1 MKQRT
6 KKPSGLTIGLD
17 VGDRRSFAIVLDAEG
32 EVAEELKIPSTKA
45 GVHSAF
51 GSRPICRV
59 ALEVGTHSPWMSEAI
74 ATFGHE
80 VIIANPRKVRL
91 ISRSGKKTDRVDA
104 EALARLARLDPKLL
118 SPIKHRKNESRQHLM
133 VLRSRDAVV
142 SMRTKL
148 VNHVRH
154 QVKVFGERIPSISTP
169 AFGSKASEHI
179 PEMLRP
185 ALMPVLTEIQNLT
198 KQIRRYDADIERL
211 CRDEYPETSRLR
223 QVPGV
228 GPLTAL
234 CFVLTLESPTRFK
247 RARDIGAYLGLTPRQ
262 HESGGSAPELRI
274 TKAGDRTLR
283 RLLVSCAQYILG
295 PFGPDTDLR
304 RWGLELA
311 SRGHKN
317 AKKRAVVATARKLSV
332 LLFALWK
339 TGEEY
344 VPRIDAGGDQ
354 SPCAA

>member
-1 MKQRT
+1 MKQST
-6 KKPSGLTIGLD
+6 KNPSGLTIGLD
-17 VGDRRSFAIVLDAEG
+17 VGDRRSVAIVIDAKG
-32 EVAEELKIPSTKA
+32 EEVEELKIASTKA
-45 GVHSAF
+45 GIHSAF
-51 GSRPICRV
+51 GSRPACRV
-59 ALEVGTHSPWMSEAI
+59 ALEVGTHSPWMSEFI
-74 ATFGHE
+74 ASFGHE
-80 VIIANPRKVRL
+80 VIVANPRRVRL
-91 ISRSGKKTDRVDA
+91 IGESGKKTDRVDA
-104 EALARLARLDPKLL
+104 EALARLARVDPKLL
-118 SPIKHRKNESRQHLM
+118 FPIKHRKNESRQHLM

-154 QVKVFGERIPSISTP
+154 QVKVFGERMPSMSTP
-169 AFGSKASEHI
+169 AFGKKAPEHI

-185 ALMPVLTEIQNLT
+185 ALMPVLEEIQNLT
-198 KQIRRYDADIERL
+198 KQIRLYDADIERL
-211 CRDEYPETSRLR
+211 CSEQYPETARLR
-223 QVPGV
+223 QVTGV

-247 RARDIGAYLGLTPRQ
+247 RARDVGAYLGLTPRQ

-311 SRGHKN
+311 GRGHKN
-317 AKKRAVVATARKLSV
+317 AKKRAVVATARKLAV
-332 LLFALWK
+332 LLFALWI
-339 TGEEY
+339 TPTEY
-344 VPRIDAGGDQ
+344 IACRGVNGDT
-354 SPCAA
+354 SPHAA

>member
-1 MKQRT
+1 
-6 KKPSGLTIGLD
+6 
-17 VGDRRSFAIVLDAEG
+17 
-32 EVAEELKIPSTKA
+32 
-45 GVHSAF
+45 
-51 GSRPICRV
+51 
-59 ALEVGTHSPWMSEAI
+59 MSEAI
-74 ATFGHE
+74 ASSGHE
-80 VIIANPRKVRL
+80 VIVANPRKVRL
-91 ISRSGKKTDRVDA
+91 ISRSRKKTDR
-104 EALARLARLDPKLL
+104 
-118 SPIKHRKNESRQHLM
+118 I
-133 VLRSRDAVV
+133 DAVV

-169 AFGSKASEHI
+169 AFGSKAPEHI

-185 ALMPVLTEIQNLT
+185 ALIPVLVEIQNLT
-198 KQIRRYDADIERL
+198 KQIRQYDADIERL

-234 CFVLTLESPTRFK
+234 CFVLTLESPTRFR
-247 RARDIGAYLGLTPRQ
+247 RARDVGAYLGLTPRQ

-304 RWGLELA
+304 RWGMELA
-311 SRGHKN
+311 GRGQKN

-339 TGEEY
+339 TGGEY
-344 VPRIDAGGDQ
+344 VPCLEAGGGQ
-354 SPCAA
+354 SPRAA